1 MAISYQNA
9 AGPFTNNP
17 VTSQTT
23 AFDVGSGTDRFLYV
37 WVLGDAAATTGI
49 SGITYAGVSMTKL
62 ATHRV
67 GTDRSFDVYYLVN
80 PTSGSNNVVISRGVS
95 GVIVSGFVAYNGVH
109 QTTPIP
115 SNTTFTDTT
124 ADTTVA
130 ENFTTTI
137 NNSWAIIG
145 MRDDTGR
152 TITPGSGY
160 TSRVTNVGSG
170 VHLGDSGAAISPA
183 GVHTFNA
190 TFNLNCSHGAIMF
203 ELAESASA
211 PAASNQYFTMM
222 GVG

>member
-1 MAISYQNA
+1 MAIAHA
-9 AGPFTNNP
+9 ASSGVNVNNP

-23 AFDVGSGTDRFLYV
+23 AFNVGAGTDRFLYV
-37 WVLGDAAATTGI
+37 WVLGDAAATSGI
-49 SGITYAGVSMTKL
+49 SGVTYAGVSMTKL

-67 GTDRSFDVYYLVN
+67 GADRSFDVYYLVN
-80 PTSGSNNVVISRGVS
+80 PTSGSNNVVITRGVS
-95 GVIVSGFVAYNGVH
+95 GLIVSGFVAYTGVN

-124 ADTTVA
+124 ADTTIA
-130 ENFTTTI
+130 ENFTTTL

-160 TSRVTNVGSG
+160 TSRVTNVGNG
-170 VHLGDSGAAISPA
+170 IHLGDSGAAITPA

-190 TFNLNCSHGAIMF
+190 TFNANCSHGAILF
-203 ELAESASA
+203 ELAPSAAA
-211 PAASNQYFTMM
+211 PTFRPRVTVY
-222 GVG
+222 